1 MRVGLRSLDAAGVR
15 LSTYQNAAHASQGPV
30 LPSVSPVIRVS
41 RRNATLPRREPWG
54 GVPYVTA
61 VQAIRHR
68 RPGNAARPLRVVT
81 GTPHQVE
88 SAPGAHVMGTTVN
101 DSDAHPAL
109 ASPITQPP
117 TTHPPR
123 GIPPL
128 IKRNTLLLA
137 LTQAFV
143 GMGNQTTP
151 TLAPIIVVQ
160 MLGSAAFSGVGTSI
174 LGLSRLLIAYPVG
187 YLTDRYGRKAGLM
200 LGLALTLVGTL
211 TIGQAMLL
219 GSFPLVV
226 VGLVVF
232 GLGVGAGQQLRLAA
246 ADMFLPSRR
255 GEGLGYVLTG
265 SLIGAVAAP
274 LLITGSEGLA
284 VLTGQDRLAV
294 VWFLLPAIIV
304 PSMLLVL
311 LVRPDPMTIAQN
323 LERYYPGYVPP
334 RTETTVPSG
343 GSRLGAWLRHY
354 PLATAFANSFAALGV
369 MSMMMAMTSLALDHH
384 GYALSMISVS
394 VSLHVVGMFGFSI
407 PFGRLSDRIGRRNMM
422 AAGNVVIALGS
433 ILVPTSPEYLVITL
447 GTFLVGIGWSCV
459 NVASSAL
466 ITEVVAPAERGRA
479 IGVSDTISQAATI
492 VLPLVGGLLV
502 QLAGLPALAVVALLV
517 LAGPAIMV
525 SRLREPSPGQYAHAA
540 AETPR

>member
-1 MRVGLRSLDAAGVR
+1 M
-15 LSTYQNAAHASQGPV
+15 
-30 LPSVSPVIRVS
+30 PSRTS
-41 RRNATLPRREPWG
+41 
-54 GVPYVTA
+54 
-61 VQAIRHR
+61 
-68 RPGNAARPLRVVT
+68 
-81 GTPHQVE
+81 
-88 SAPGAHVMGTTVN
+88 
-101 DSDAHPAL
+101 HP
-109 ASPITQPP
+109 
-117 TTHPPR
+117 
-123 GIPPL
+123 IPPL

-160 MLGSAAFSGVGTSI
+160 MLGSALFSGLGTSI
-174 LGLSRLLIAYPVG
+174 LGFSRLVIAYPVG
-187 YLTDRYGRKAGLM
+187 WLTDRYGRKAGLM

-211 TIGQAMLL
+211 AIGAAMLA

-226 VGLVVF
+226 VGLVIF

-274 LLITGSEGLA
+274 LLITSSEGIA
-284 VLTGQDRLAV
+284 GLTGGDRLVV
-294 VWFLLPAIIV
+294 VWFLLPIVIV

-311 LVRPDPMTIAQN
+311 LVRPDPQDIARD
-323 LERYYPGYVPP
+323 LERYYPGYLAPP
-334 RTETTVPSG
+334 DELAAPSG
-343 GSRLGAWLRHY
+343 GSRLGTWLRHY

-384 GYALSMISVS
+384 GYALAMISAS

-407 PFGRLSDRIGRRNMM
+407 PLGRLSDRVGRRNVML
-422 AAGNVVIALGS
+422 AGNAVIALGS
-433 ILVPTSPEYLVITL
+433 ILVPTSPDYLVITT
-447 GTFLVGIGWSCV
+447 GTFLVGLGWSCV

-479 IGVSDTISQAATI
+479 IGVSDTISQASTI
-492 VLPLVGGLLV
+492 ALPLLGGLLV
-502 QLAGLPALAVVALLV
+502 ELAGLPALAVLALAV
-517 LAGPAIMV
+517 QAGPVIML
-525 SRLREPSPGQYAHAA
+525 SRLREPRPGQYTDTNQALASSG
-540 AETPR
+540 